1 MHLNI
6 NLASQKFED
15 VQQFFVRWGTA
26 LGATGVLTLLL
37 VILAWHNH
45 AKSAD
50 LAIKIADQKQ
60 AIARL
65 EKLRSE
71 AARIESLPENIDVT
85 QQKNFWNTQ
94 LLRRQFSWTQL
105 LNDLQKIMP
114 KRAYVSSV
122 HPEIT
127 LDHHMKLSL
136 VIEGE
141 KHADAVL
148 LVQKLEGSERFRL
161 AHIIEENTQKDSR
174 PGGLP
179 IIRFGIEA
187 LYTPATSPRAKA
199 PGKEGL

>member
-37 VILAWHNH
+37 VILAWHNQ

-60 AIARL
+60 EIARL

-71 AARIESLPENIDVT
+71 AERIESLPENIDVT

-161 AHIIEENTQKDSR
+161 AHITEENTQKDSR

-187 LYTPATSPRAKA
+187 LYTPASGARAKA
-199 PGKEGL
+199 PAKEGL